1 MEKLTP
7 QEIEDL
13 TRQLKEKT
21 EEVKQ
26 IYDKL
31 VEAGAVPLPD
41 DFLDDIAGAGGGG
54 SSVMPLPPL
63 ATIGPIR

>member
-1 MEKLTP
+1 MENLTP
-7 QEIEDL
+7 QEIEEL

-31 VEAGAVPLPD
+31 VEAGAVPIPE
-41 DFLDDIAGAGGGG
+41 DFLDNVAGGDTFSALPLPSLPGAG
-54 SSVMPLPPL
+54 S
-63 ATIGPIR
+63 IR

>member
-1 MEKLTP
+1 MENLTP
-7 QEIEDL
+7 QEIEEL

-31 VEAGAVPLPD
+31 VEAGAVPIPE
-41 DFLDDIAGAGGGG
+41 DFLDDIAGGDLNSA
-54 SSVMPLPPL
+54 MPLPSIP
-63 ATIGPIR
+63 GVGSIR